1 MTPDQLLLHAVLMPA
16 AAAISLLL
24 VPLAPRWRGGTRPPG
39 PARRQAWLSGAA
51 CAAALSISLVVT
63 DGWPWASAWSSWKL
77 IHLSAAI
84 VAAAGAVVCIR
95 GVPISATIA
104 IAAAAAVLW
113 YRVPEAKEFGVRALA
128 AALAAIVSV
137 SVWRGARRAPA
148 WCCAASALQS
158 FVLAGLVGSS
168 GSSKVAAASAAVA
181 VTLSVGAVATRAS
194 RTFSCASAAAL
205 ASGGIGVA
213 LALYGRGY
221 HGNIAGWVWW
231 GVAALP
237 GALCLPW
244 ALAPGVTRAGAGIHG
259 PGHHEPRPAKRA
271 PESIP

>member
-1 MTPDQLLLHAVLMPA
+1 
-16 AAAISLLL
+16 
-24 VPLAPRWRGGTRPPG
+24 
-39 PARRQAWLSGAA
+39 
-51 CAAALSISLVVT
+51 
-63 DGWPWASAWSSWKL
+63 
-77 IHLSAAI
+77 
-84 VAAAGAVVCIR
+84 
-95 GVPISATIA
+95 
-104 IAAAAAVLW
+104 
-113 YRVPEAKEFGVRALA
+113 
-128 AALAAIVSV
+128 
-137 SVWRGARRAPA
+137 
-148 WCCAASALQS
+148 
-158 FVLAGLVGSS
+158 VLAGLVGSS